1 MGKPLSVDEYDLL
14 NFFAIGPKTV
24 DLDIPWIYNCNEY
37 LVEDGAVHMSFT
49 IYPSSKCVSLLM
61 NVGGALVFELSA
73 QGVEDLKYHR
83 DKAGE
88 SLEVIVAPQHSIWVT
103 IKPNIAIRQFSS
115 SF

>member
-14 NFFAIGPKTV
+14 NFFATGPKPV
-24 DLDIPWIYNCNEY
+24 APDICWNYNCNEY
-37 LVEDGAVHMSFT
+37 VVENGAMQVSFT
-49 IYPSSKCVSLLM
+49 IEPSSKYVSLLM
-61 NVGGALVFELSA
+61 HVAGALVFEFSA

-88 SLEVIVAPQHSIWVT
+88 SLEVVTAPQNSIWLT
-103 IKPNIAIRQFSS
+103 IKPTIAIRQFSS